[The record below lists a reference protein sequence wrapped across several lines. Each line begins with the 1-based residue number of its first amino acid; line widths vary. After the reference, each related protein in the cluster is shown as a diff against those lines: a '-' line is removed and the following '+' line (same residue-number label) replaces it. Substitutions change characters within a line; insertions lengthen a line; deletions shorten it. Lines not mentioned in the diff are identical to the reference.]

1 MNQEIAKEGKVI
13 IFSAPSG
20 AGKTSI
26 VRSLLKRIPELEFS
40 ISACSRSP
48 RTNEVHGKDY
58 FFMEVKEFRENI
70 KKELFLE
77 WEEVYENHFYG
88 TLKSEINRIWSDTK
102 VVIFDVDVKG
112 GINIKNQLGD
122 VALSIFVMPPNIREL
137 EKRLRHRQTE
147 SDEKIKQRIQ
157 KAEIELK
164 DSKYFDVIINND
176 VLEQA
181 IDHAESIV
189 RKFIEK

>member
-1 MNQEIAKEGKVI
+1 
-13 IFSAPSG
+13 
-20 AGKTSI
+20 
-26 VRSLLKRIPELEFS
+26 
-40 ISACSRSP
+40 
-48 RTNEVHGKDY
+48 
-58 FFMEVKEFRENI
+58 MEVKEFRENI

-122 VALSIFVMPPNIREL
+122 VALSIFVIPPNIREL

-164 DSKYFDVIINND
+164 DSKYFDVITVSYTHLTLPTICS
-176 VLEQA
+176 V
-181 IDHAESIV
+181 
-189 RKFIEK
+189 

>member
-88 TLKSEINRIWSDTK
+88 TLKSEINRIWSDTR